1 MPDEKPT
8 TAVHENTREMVK
20 EARVKVGELR
30 DAEDLTPKQ
39 MNLVD
44 TAYALLVDLEDL
56 LVLADLKASV
66 KILQDKADKLGTVN
80 ASLKKS
86 VGKLKKVAQYVG
98 DAAKAVGALVDI
110 VAKASAAG
118 IL

>member
-1 MPDEKPT
+1 MAEESLTP
-8 TAVHENTREMVK
+8 AVRENTREIVR
-20 EARVKVGELR
+20 EARAKVGELR
-30 DAEDLTPKQ
+30 SAEDLTPKQ

-66 KILQDKADKLGTVN
+66 ERLQDKADKLGTIN
-80 ASLKKS
+80 ANLKNS
-86 VGKLKKVAQYVG
+86 VGKLKKVAKDVG
-98 DAAKAVGALVDI
+98 RAAKAVGVLVDLA
-110 VAKASAAG
+110 AKASSAG